1 MKVDG
6 ITVTYDE
13 GRTKFMFSP
22 SIRLQDATTCKKV
35 LGIPSWYP
43 LPGYPSIITESIQP
57 INMSTIQQ
65 INIESNLSINNVPVS
80 GRLLTVPVLES
91 YSELIN
97 YYDPDGTYKSHCL
110 DHILQRIEIRL
121 TDEQGNPLASYL
133 ETLSGVPPL
142 EYPSWYICLAV
153 DEITNDGFENLS
165 SIDSNVQQSNET

>member
-1 MKVDG
+1 
-6 ITVTYDE
+6 
-13 GRTKFMFSP
+13 
-22 SIRLQDATTCKKV
+22 
-35 LGIPSWYP
+35 
-43 LPGYPSIITESIQP
+43 
-57 INMSTIQQ
+57 MSTIQQ

-121 TDEQGNPLASYL
+121 TDEGGNSLASYL

-142 EYPSWYICLAV
+142 QYPSWSICLAV
-153 DEITNDGFENLS
+153 DEIINEGFENLS
-165 SIDSNVQQSNET
+165 SIESNIQQNDET